1 MRYLGRRW
9 YIYAF
14 AAVMA
19 FAAGASM
26 EWQCEGYTAAAIS
39 AIGEI
44 SGAGL
49 LKLSGY
55 GLLSAAMLYSMAAIA
70 KDVLPGSI
78 LKTAAL
84 WIKSFFN
91 GLFYPNRD
99 RGLAWAYWYTDN
111 SPVLHGR
118 AVPLYGAYS
127 QVFGKER
134 NQGGGAGNEDGAVR
148 GGRINGGDSAAF
160 RHKDGSHA
168 IQMI

>member
-39 AIGEI
+39 AIGEM

-49 LKLSGY
+49 LRLSGY

-78 LKTAAL
+78 LKTTAL
-84 WIKSFFN
+84 WIKSFLM
-91 GLFYPNRD
+91 GLFTRTVIEDWP
-99 RGLAWAYWYTDN
+99 GLIGIPIIALGGLCLCMGLIVRSSEKSVTKGEALGMKMALFAAGALTEGI
-111 SPVLHGR
+111 VLPSVIR
-118 AVPLYGAYS
+118 MVAMLS
-127 QVFGKER
+127 K
-134 NQGGGAGNEDGAVR
+134 
-148 GGRINGGDSAAF
+148 
-160 RHKDGSHA
+160 
-168 IQMI
+168 

>member
-39 AIGEI
+39 AIGEM

-70 KDVLPGSI
+70 KNTLPGGI
-78 LKTAAL
+78 LKTTAL
-84 WIKSFFN
+84 WIKSFLM
-91 GLFYPNRD
+91 GLFTRTVIEDWP
-99 RGLAWAYWYTDN
+99 GLIGIPIIALSFMGGLCLCMGLIVRSSEKSVTKGEELGMKMALFAAGALTEGI
-111 SPVLHGR
+111 VLPSVIR
-118 AVPLYGAYS
+118 MVAMLS
-127 QVFGKER
+127 K
-134 NQGGGAGNEDGAVR
+134 
-148 GGRINGGDSAAF
+148 
-160 RHKDGSHA
+160 
-168 IQMI
+168 

>member
-26 EWQCEGYTAAAIS
+26 EWKCEGNTAAAIS

-70 KDVLPGSI
+70 KNTLPGGI

-84 WIKSFFN
+84 WIKSFLMGFFTRTVIEDWP
-91 GLFYPNRD
+91 GLMGIPIIALSFVG
-99 RGLAWAYWYTDN
+99 GLCLCMGLIVAP
-111 SPVLHGR
+111 S
-118 AVPLYGAYS
+118 
-127 QVFGKER
+127 ER
-134 NQGGGAGNEDGAVR
+134 NVTRAEAMGMRMALFAAGALTEGVVLPSVIRTVAML
-148 GGRINGGDSAAF
+148 S
-160 RHKDGSHA
+160 K
-168 IQMI
+168 

>member
-39 AIGEI
+39 AIGEM

-49 LKLSGY
+49 LRLSGY
-55 GLLSAAMLYSMAAIA
+55 GLLYAAMMYSMAIA

-78 LKTAAL
+78 LKTTAL
-84 WIKSFFN
+84 WIKSFLMGFFTRTVIEDWP
-91 GLFYPNRD
+91 GLIGIPIIALSFMG
-99 RGLAWAYWYTDN
+99 GLCLCMGLIVRSSEKSVTKGEALGMKMALFAAGALTEGI
-111 SPVLHGR
+111 VLPSVIR
-118 AVPLYGAYS
+118 MVAMLS
-127 QVFGKER
+127 K
-134 NQGGGAGNEDGAVR
+134 
-148 GGRINGGDSAAF
+148 
-160 RHKDGSHA
+160 
-168 IQMI
+168 

>member
-26 EWQCEGYTAAAIS
+26 EWKCEGYTAAAIS
-39 AIGEI
+39 AIGEM

-49 LKLSGY
+49 LRLSGY
-55 GLLSAAMLYSMAAIA
+55 GLLSAAMMYSMAAIA

-84 WIKSFFN
+84 WIKSFLM
-91 GLFYPNRD
+91 GLFTRTVIEDWPGLIGIPIIALSFMGGLCLCMGLIVRSSEKSVT
-99 RGLAWAYWYTDN
+99 RGEALGMKMALFAAGALMEGI
-111 SPVLHGR
+111 VLPSVIR
-118 AVPLYGAYS
+118 TVAMLS
-127 QVFGKER
+127 K
-134 NQGGGAGNEDGAVR
+134 
-148 GGRINGGDSAAF
+148 
-160 RHKDGSHA
+160 
-168 IQMI
+168 

>member
-39 AIGEI
+39 AIGEM

-55 GLLSAAMLYSMAAIA
+55 GLLSAAM
-70 KDVLPGSI
+70 I
-78 LKTAAL
+78 LTTAAAPVETV
-84 WIKSFFN
+84 SVYAAEEFQADETEVAGTEN
-91 GLFYPNRD
+91 GD
-99 RGLAWAYWYTDN
+99 TATETTAEI
-111 SPVLHGR
+111 
-118 AVPLYGAYS
+118 AV
-127 QVFGKER
+127 
-134 NQGGGAGNEDGAVR
+134 
-148 GGRINGGDSAAF
+148 DSAENETAGADESEETVAAASDAEGASSVGF
-160 RHKDGSHA
+160 CCLICSCN
-168 IQMI
+168 

>member
-39 AIGEI
+39 AIGEM

-55 GLLSAAMLYSMAAIA
+55 GLLSAAMMYSMAAIA
-70 KDVLPGSI
+70 KDVLPGGI
-78 LKTAAL
+78 LKTTAL
-84 WIKSFFN
+84 WIKSFLM
-91 GLFYPNRD
+91 GLFTRTVIEDWP
-99 RGLAWAYWYTDN
+99 GLIGIPIIAL
-111 SPVLHGR
+111 SFMGGLCLCMG
-118 AVPLYGAYS
+118 LI
-127 QVFGKER
+127 KER

>member
-49 LKLSGY
+49 LKLGIWTAVCSY
-55 GLLSAAMLYSMAAIA
+55 
-70 KDVLPGSI
+70 DVL
-78 LKTAAL
+78 
-84 WIKSFFN
+84 
-91 GLFYPNRD
+91 
-99 RGLAWAYWYTDN
+99 
-111 SPVLHGR
+111 
-118 AVPLYGAYS
+118 
-127 QVFGKER
+127 
-134 NQGGGAGNEDGAVR
+134 
-148 GGRINGGDSAAF
+148 NGGDS
-160 RHKDGSHA
+160 
-168 IQMI
+168 

>member
-39 AIGEI
+39 AIGEM

-49 LKLSGY
+49 LRLSGY

-78 LKTAAL
+78 LKTTAL
-84 WIKSFFN
+84 WIKSF
-91 GLFYPNRD
+91 LTTASRSK
-99 RGLAWAYWYTDN
+99 L
-111 SPVLHGR
+111 
-118 AVPLYGAYS
+118 
-127 QVFGKER
+127 
-134 NQGGGAGNEDGAVR
+134 
-148 GGRINGGDSAAF
+148 
-160 RHKDGSHA
+160 
-168 IQMI
+168 

>member
-39 AIGEI
+39 EM

-70 KDVLPGSI
+70 KNTLPGGI
-78 LKTAAL
+78 LKTTAL
-84 WIKSFFN
+84 WIKSFLM
-91 GLFYPNRD
+91 GLFTRTVIEDWP
-99 RGLAWAYWYTDN
+99 GLIGIPIIALSFMGGLCLCMGLIVRSSEKSVTKGEALGMKMALFAAGALTEGI
-111 SPVLHGR
+111 VLPSVIR
-118 AVPLYGAYS
+118 MVAMLS
-127 QVFGKER
+127 K
-134 NQGGGAGNEDGAVR
+134 
-148 GGRINGGDSAAF
+148 
-160 RHKDGSHA
+160 
-168 IQMI
+168 

>member
-39 AIGEI
+39 AIGEM

-49 LKLSGY
+49 LRLSGY

-70 KDVLPGSI
+70 KDVLPGGI
-78 LKTAAL
+78 LKTTAL
-84 WIKSFFN
+84 WIKSFLM
-91 GLFYPNRD
+91 GLFTRTVIEDWP
-99 RGLAWAYWYTDN
+99 GLIGIPIIALCMGLIVRSSEKSVTKGEALGMKMALFAAGALTEGI
-111 SPVLHGR
+111 VLPSVIR
-118 AVPLYGAYS
+118 MVAMLS
-127 QVFGKER
+127 K
-134 NQGGGAGNEDGAVR
+134 
-148 GGRINGGDSAAF
+148 
-160 RHKDGSHA
+160 
-168 IQMI
+168 

>member
-39 AIGEI
+39 AIGEM

-49 LKLSGY
+49 LRLSGY
-55 GLLSAAMLYSMAAIA
+55 GLLSAAAMLYSMAAIA

-78 LKTAAL
+78 LKTTAL
-84 WIKSFFN
+84 WIKSFLM
-91 GLFYPNRD
+91 GLFTRTVIEDWP
-99 RGLAWAYWYTDN
+99 GLIGIPIIALSFMGGLCLCMGLIVRSSEKSVTKGEALGMKMALFAAGALTEGI
-111 SPVLHGR
+111 VLPSVIR
-118 AVPLYGAYS
+118 MVAMLS
-127 QVFGKER
+127 K
-134 NQGGGAGNEDGAVR
+134 
-148 GGRINGGDSAAF
+148 
-160 RHKDGSHA
+160 
-168 IQMI
+168 

>member
-39 AIGEI
+39 AIGEM

-55 GLLSAAMLYSMAAIA
+55 GLLSAAMMYSMAAIA
-70 KDVLPGSI
+70 KDVLSGSI
-78 LKTAAL
+78 LKTTAL
-84 WIKSFFN
+84 WIKSFLM
-91 GLFYPNRD
+91 GLFTRTVIEDWP
-99 RGLAWAYWYTDN
+99 GLIGIPIIAL
-111 SPVLHGR
+111 S
-118 AVPLYGAYS
+118 
-127 QVFGKER
+127 FM
-134 NQGGGAGNEDGAVR
+134 GGL
-148 GGRINGGDSAAF
+148 
-160 RHKDGSHA
+160 
-168 IQMI
+168 

>member
-39 AIGEI
+39 AIGEM

-70 KDVLPGSI
+70 KD
-78 LKTAAL
+78 AL
-84 WIKSFFN
+84 S
-91 GLFYPNRD
+91 
-99 RGLAWAYWYTDN
+99 
-111 SPVLHGR
+111 GR
-118 AVPLYGAYS
+118 HP
-127 QVFGKER
+127 
-134 NQGGGAGNEDGAVR
+134 
-148 GGRINGGDSAAF
+148 
-160 RHKDGSHA
+160 
-168 IQMI
+168 

>member
-39 AIGEI
+39 AIGEM

-49 LKLSGY
+49 LRLSGY

-70 KDVLPGSI
+70 KNTLPGGI
-78 LKTAAL
+78 LKTTAL
-84 WIKSFFN
+84 WIKSFLM
-91 GLFYPNRD
+91 GLFTRTVIEDWP
-99 RGLAWAYWYTDN
+99 GLIGIPIIAL
-111 SPVLHGR
+111 SFMEGC
-118 AVPLYGAYS
+118 
-127 QVFGKER
+127 
-134 NQGGGAGNEDGAVR
+134 
-148 GGRINGGDSAAF
+148 AF
-160 RHKDGSHA
+160 VWGL
-168 IQMI
+168 

>member
-39 AIGEI
+39 AIDEM

-49 LKLSGY
+49 LRLSGY

-78 LKTAAL
+78 LKTTAL
-84 WIKSFFN
+84 WIKSFLM
-91 GLFYPNRD
+91 GLFTRTVIEDWP
-99 RGLAWAYWYTDN
+99 GLIGIPIIGLSFMGGLCMGLIVRSSEKSVTKGEALGMKMA
-111 SPVLHGR
+111 LF
-118 AVPLYGAYS
+118 AAGALTEGIMLPS
-127 QVFGKER
+127 VIRMVAMLSK
-134 NQGGGAGNEDGAVR
+134 
-148 GGRINGGDSAAF
+148 
-160 RHKDGSHA
+160 
-168 IQMI
+168 

>member
-39 AIGEI
+39 AM

-55 GLLSAAMLYSMAAIA
+55 GLLSAAMMYSMAAIA

-78 LKTAAL
+78 LKTTAL
-84 WIKSFFN
+84 WIKSFLM
-91 GLFYPNRD
+91 GLFTRTVIEDWP
-99 RGLAWAYWYTDN
+99 GLIGIPIIALSFMGGLCLCMGLIVRSSEKSVTKGEALGMKMALFAAGALTEGI
-111 SPVLHGR
+111 VLPSVIR
-118 AVPLYGAYS
+118 
-127 QVFGKER
+127 
-134 NQGGGAGNEDGAVR
+134 
-148 GGRINGGDSAAF
+148 
-160 RHKDGSHA
+160 
-168 IQMI
+168 MIAMLSK